1 MNQQHVQQLVTELYQ
16 AVDAKNVDYLDDKI
30 ADNTRF
36 RIGNYPAETNK
47 STILEA
53 NRDFFGSIDSMRHT
67 IEDVFSQTIFNDGK
81 PVDKITC
88 FGHVDYVRL
97 NGTVHS
103 VFFSTFLEIENNKIT
118 DYLVFADISAL

>member
-1 MNQQHVQQLVTELYQ
+1 MNQQQVQTLVTELYQ

-30 ADNTRF
+30 AENTRF

-47 STILEA
+47 SKILDA
-53 NRDFFGSIDSMRHT
+53 NRNFFSSINSMRHT
-67 IEDVFSQTIFNDGK
+67 VEDIFSQTIFKEGK
-81 PVDKITC
+81 SVDKITC

-97 NGTVHS
+97 NGTEHS
-103 VFFSTFLEIENNKIT
+103 VFFSTFLEIENNKIN

>member
-1 MNQQHVQQLVTELYQ
+1 MNQQQVQTLVTELYQ

-30 ADNTRF
+30 AENTRF

-47 STILEA
+47 SRILDA
-53 NRDFFGSIDSMRHT
+53 NRNFFSSINSMRHT
-67 IEDVFSQTIFNDGK
+67 VEDIFSQTIFKEGK
-81 PVDKITC
+81 SVDKITC

-97 NGTVHS
+97 NGTEHS
-103 VFFSTFLEIENNKIT
+103 VFFSTFLEIENNKIN